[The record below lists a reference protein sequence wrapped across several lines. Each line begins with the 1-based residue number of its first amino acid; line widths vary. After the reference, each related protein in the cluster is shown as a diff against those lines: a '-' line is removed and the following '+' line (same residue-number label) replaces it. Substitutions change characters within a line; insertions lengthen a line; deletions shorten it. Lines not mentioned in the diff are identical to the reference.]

1 MHPASTF
8 GGSEH
13 WVAIS
18 PERNEEPV
26 RRFDCFT
33 ADLEQMADMADWLV
47 DREVRMR
54 GHAIDYSEV

>member
-1 MHPASTF
+1 
-8 GGSEH
+8 
-13 WVAIS
+13 VAIS